1 MACWKLRWYYKT
13 GTMMDQ
19 FSDGTTKLVLFQL
32 FIMGLLMCVA
42 YRFGYHCALCLRL
55 RSLASTITEHTT
67 SCAWTHA
74 KRRSAEVTTPWVTSS
89 LLCDLRVRARPR
101 ARTCAPPRP
110 RAPPRP
116 LRTVYTP
123 TTNLVHSR
131 GLLGII
137 VPIRAGFPFGLF
149 TASSKITFCYRTRVS

>member
-32 FIMGLLMCVA
+32 CFMCLLMRVA

-89 LLCDLRVRARPR
+89 LLCDLRARARPR

-110 RAPPRP
+110 RAPPRAP
-116 LRTVYTP
+116 APPAHCVHDHDYPRTQSG
-123 TTNLVHSR
+123 LVRDYRAH
-131 GLLGII
+131 LG
-137 VPIRAGFPFGLF
+137 RFPFWVIYSL
-149 TASSKITFCYRTRVS
+149 